1 MSKDFKL
8 KTINPATGK
17 NIKHY
22 DPMSD
27 SEMNKAIDACHK
39 AFSDWKLMP
48 TVDRAKIIKNI
59 GKKLAEHKDELAKLM
74 TQEMGKLEKE
84 QNQKLIFVQQYA
96 TILLKLV
103 QRVLKTR
110 KEYYQKEAKD
120 LLLILPLGVNFT
132 EYSHGISLL
141 TGSEIF
147 YC

>member
-8 KTINPATGK
+8 KTINPATCK

-27 SEMNKAIDACHK
+27 SEMNKAVDACHK

-48 TVDRAKIIKNI
+48 TLDRAKIIKNI

-84 QNQKLIFVQQYA
+84 AKPEVDLCSAICDYTA
-96 TILLKLV
+96 ETGPEALKDEE
-103 QRVLKTR
+103 RVL
-110 KEYYQKEAKD
+110 
-120 LLLILPLGVNFT
+120 P
-132 EYSHGISLL
+132 
-141 TGSEIF
+141 
-147 YC
+147 